1 MYYLFMTNTVI
12 LLEFNGKL
20 NGSNSQ
26 KKHIFFPNVLHWM
39 KVKQIKENK
48 SSWLTSY

>member
-1 MYYLFMTNTVI
+1 MNHFFMTNTVI

-26 KKHIFFPNVLHWM
+26 EKHILSKRSTLN
-39 KVKQIKENK
+39 ESETN
-48 SSWLTSY
+48 